1 MPVCP
6 CAASRVGEGGQ
17 AHENRS
23 ASAMAA
29 VSKALS
35 SIHFKTIKNNNIAFE
50 ASHAFRTELSEP
62 SYLLPEE
69 VRLGNFAVEGS
80 LTEQA
85 LVERFSES
93 LGKLSGAAKGRN
105 LCPFW
110 HGVMVLD
117 KKREDE
123 STEDYK
129 NRIEK
134 SLLNWQK
141 EFELKT
147 ETKVLAINVHLDE
160 GHFHADYEMPVY
172 NAHAHVFVDRVIT
185 EKVVLWGK
193 ERERNRLY
201 SPGRKEMSEIQDLT
215 AEAMSMTRG
224 ETLTDRNGRRGRKH
238 IKSGDYRQLKQSE
251 QHLQFELSDTKT
263 KLQESLIRENNNLIR
278 GFLKGAKPKG
288 IKPSDWS
295 AVKNLKQ
302 DLPLMQ
308 KICGLIEQD
317 ALDANDL
324 VSLLR
329 SQRWHE
335 LDELV
340 LLRPEL
346 ASVCQG
352 DFGGDGLAP
361 HLQEGYTYPPLKRW
375 SVDDRDLYLLP
386 ERVDGKRLAFEDH
399 GDRISVKIESD
410 EVLQKALALA
420 AKKWPDGITI
430 RGSDE
435 FIQRCEQICM
445 DAGIKVLD
453 SSSNYE
459 HDSPRF

>member
-1 MPVCP
+1 MT
-6 CAASRVGEGGQ
+6 
-17 AHENRS
+17 
-23 ASAMAA
+23 
-29 VSKALS
+29 ALS
-35 SIHFKTIKNNNIAFE
+35 SIHFKTVANNNIAFE

-62 SYLLPEE
+62 SYLLPED
-69 VRLGNFAVEGS
+69 VRLGNFEVKGS
-80 LTEQA
+80 LTEKE
-85 LVERFSES
+85 LVERFSVS
-93 LGKLSGAAKGRN
+93 LGKLSGAAKARN

-129 NRIEK
+129 DRIEK
-134 SLLNWQK
+134 SLLNWRK

-147 ETKVLAINVHLDE
+147 ETKVLSINVHLDE
-160 GHFHADYEMPVY
+160 GHFHADHEMPVY

-185 EKVVLWGK
+185 EKVVLWGR

-302 DLPLMQ
+302 DIPLMQ

-324 VSLLR
+324 LHVLRGGDPEQLQERVQLR
-329 SQRWHE
+329 SE
-335 LDELV
+335 ASKAV
-340 LLRPEL
+340 LPGAVIGG
-346 ASVCQG
+346 ASNH
-352 DFGGDGLAP
+352 LAP
-361 HLQEGYTYPPLKRW
+361 GATVQPLRRW
-375 SVDDRDLYLLP
+375 LVDGQDLFLLP
-386 ERVDGKRLAFEDH
+386 QRDPQRGSLAFKDD
-399 GDRISVKIESD
+399 GDKLLIRIETD
-410 EVLQKALALA
+410 EVLKAALVVA
-420 AKKWPDGITI
+420 AAKWPDGVTFS
-430 RGSDE
+430 GPAE
-435 FIQRCEQICM
+435 FVRRCEYLAEEM
-445 DAGIKVLD
+445 GVKVMNRDAG
-453 SSSNYE
+453 SSYE
-459 HDSPRF
+459 R

>member
-6 CAASRVGEGGQ
+6 REASLLGEGGQ

-23 ASAMAA
+23 TRLA
-29 VSKALS
+29 VTTLS
-35 SIHFKTIKNNNIAFE
+35 SIHFKTVKNNNIAFE

-69 VRLGNFAVEGS
+69 VRLGNFSVKGS
-80 LTEQA
+80 LTEKE
-85 LVERFSES
+85 LVERFSVS
-93 LGKLSGAAKGRN
+93 LGKLSGAAKARN

-134 SLLNWQK
+134 SLLNWRK

-147 ETKVLAINVHLDE
+147 ETKVLSINVHLDE
-160 GHFHADYEMPVY
+160 GHFHADHEMPVY

-224 ETLTDRNGRRGRKH
+224 ESLTDRNGKRGRKH
-238 IKSGDYRQLKQSE
+238 IKSGDYRNLKQSE

-346 ASVCQG
+346 ARSACLG

-361 HLQEGYTYPPLKRW
+361 HLQEGYTYPPLRRW

-420 AKKWPDGITI
+420 ARKWPDGITI

-435 FIQRCEQICM
+435 FIQRCEQICAN
-445 DAGIKVLD
+445 AGIKVLA

-459 HDSPRF
+459 HDNSRF

>member
-6 CAASRVGEGGQ
+6 CLASQLGEGGQ
-17 AHENRS
+17 AHENR
-23 ASAMAA
+23 AGGVMAN

-35 SIHFKTIKNNNIAFE
+35 SIHFENVKNNNIAFE

-69 VRLGNFAVEGS
+69 VRLGNFTVKGS
-80 LTEQA
+80 LTEDGI
-85 LVERFSES
+85 VEKFAES
-93 LGKLSGAAKGRN
+93 LGKLSGAAKERKS
-105 LCPFW
+105 CPFW
-110 HGVMVLD
+110 HGVMVID
-117 KKREDE
+117 KKKENE
-123 STEDYK
+123 SLIDYK
-129 NRIEK
+129 ERIEK
-134 SLLNWQK
+134 NLIEWR
-141 EFELKT
+141 EAFEKKT
-147 ETKVLAINVHLDE
+147 GTKVVSINVHLDE
-160 GHFHADYEMPVY
+160 GHFHAESDIPKY
-172 NAHAHVFVDRVIT
+172 NAHAHVFVDRLIT

-215 AEAMSMTRG
+215 AEYMNMTRG
-224 ETLTDRNGRRGRKH
+224 ETLADREGRRGRRH
-238 IKSGDYRQLKQSE
+238 IKSGDYRNLKKSE
-251 QHLQFELSDTKT
+251 EHLTFELVDTKN
-263 KLQESLIRENNNLIR
+263 KLQESLIRESYNLIR
-278 GFLKGAKPKG
+278 GFLIGSKLANQQDYSLLKS
-288 IKPSDWS
+288 IKENQMLLD
-295 AVKNLKQ
+295 
-302 DLPLMQ
+302 
-308 KICGLIEQD
+308 KITQLIEKNKLE
-317 ALDANDL
+317 AADL
-324 VSLLR
+324 LSVLR

-346 ASVCQG
+346 ARSACLG

-410 EVLQKALALA
+410 QVLVKALALA
-420 AKKWPDGITI
+420 AKKWPQGITI
-430 RGSDE
+430 RGSDA
-435 FIQRCEQICM
+435 FVQRCEQICA

-453 SSSNYE
+453 SSSKYE